1 MNIKQYILNNKTN
14 QTELAKICV
23 KNGKQGIHI
32 ETLRNAIKNNFII
45 INGTVY
51 SPRFEIDE
59 SKLNE
64 VKNDN

>member
-1 MNIKQYILNNKTN
+1 MNIPQYMLDNKLNQKQ
-14 QTELAKICV
+14 LAKLC
-23 KNGKQGIHI
+23 KKPNGESVEQSSISW
-32 ETLRNAIKNNFII
+32 AIKHNFII

-64 VKNDN
+64 VKK

>member
-1 MNIKQYILNNKTN
+1 MKLEQYLLDKKLKR
-14 QTELAKICV
+14 EDFAKLCGV
-23 KNGKQGIHI
+23 S
-32 ETLRNAIKNNFII
+32 LRTVQYAIANNFII

-64 VKNDN
+64 VKK